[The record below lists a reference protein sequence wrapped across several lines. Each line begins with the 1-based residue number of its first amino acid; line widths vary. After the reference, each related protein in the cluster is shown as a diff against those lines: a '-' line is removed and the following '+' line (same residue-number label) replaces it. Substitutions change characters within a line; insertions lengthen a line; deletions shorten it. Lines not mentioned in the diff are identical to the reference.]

1 LARALAQLLGL
12 LGQDLHLALDEVGL
26 QLQHFLNVLRPYQL
40 LRELERGGHVSLG
53 KIHCLFSDMPGPLAG
68 GLGLTFERMDGLVGG
83 GNEAV
88 ESLLGLL
95 DTFLGKC
102 PHVAG
107 NLKMLGGSH
116 DFLLLWRR
124 IGCYGYEVVRPTAIP
139 QRRKR
144 QSAPVCRAPGRTL

>member
-1 LARALAQLLGL
+1 
-12 LGQDLHLALDEVGL
+12 
-26 QLQHFLNVLRPYQL
+26 
-40 LRELERGGHVSLG
+40 
-53 KIHCLFSDMPGPLAG
+53 
-68 GLGLTFERMDGLVGG
+68 MDGLVSG

-107 NLKMLGGSH
+107 NFEMLGGSH

-124 IGCYGYEVVRPTAIP
+124 IGCYRYETGMRSYDLVEFSTRQAAIGSSL
-139 QRRKR
+139 QGA
-144 QSAPVCRAPGRTL
+144 SAVKPASSQRTL